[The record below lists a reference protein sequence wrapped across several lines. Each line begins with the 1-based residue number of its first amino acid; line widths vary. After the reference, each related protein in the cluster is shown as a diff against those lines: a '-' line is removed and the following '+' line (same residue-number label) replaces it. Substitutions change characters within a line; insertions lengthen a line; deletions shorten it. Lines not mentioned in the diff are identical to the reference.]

1 MKTYEKTKRAA
12 GFTLIELLVVI
23 TIIAALAALSFAGVN
38 AALKRART
46 TEAEVM
52 ANGLVTAVERFETE
66 YNRLPDFDTEVETS
80 VGGQGAELL
89 RVLLAQEGTGTDI
102 QNKRKI
108 VFLEA
113 KEAKGRR
120 GGIYY
125 GSDGAG
131 ATAQGM
137 FDPFGN
143 PFTVVMNTDYED
155 TLTFQYGN
163 QTYNLRGKSVV
174 VYSPGADRV
183 EGNQDDILT
192 FQR

>member
-1 MKTYEKTKRAA
+1 MKTYEKTTRAA

-52 ANGLVTAVERFETE
+52 ANGLVTAIERFETE
-66 YNRLPDFDTEVETS
+66 YNRLPDFDGELETD
-80 VGGQGAELL
+80 GGQGAELL
-89 RVLLAQEGTGTDI
+89 RVLLAQEGEGSDI

-120 GGIYY
+120 GGLYY

-137 FDPFGN
+137 YDPFGN

-155 TLTFQYGN
+155 TLSF
-163 QTYNLRGKSVV
+163 TYDGRTYDLRGKTVA
-174 VYSPGADRV
+174 VYSPGADMV